1 MRTAP
6 EIVAGRRAAL
16 AAAAAIAIGACGGVP
31 MRTMAKLAISGP
43 DEFLG
48 ADPRDVRV
56 ALDVDTR
63 VKPQAGRVPV
73 LDVALVPASGATRSW
88 SIPLE
93 PDPASAG
100 GQGLRAP
107 RDGRH
112 WLVWRLPEPGVRDFR
127 EMQAALKAMQAND
140 ESGSLAITVRQDWI
154 GDGWPALKQ
163 DRIETWVR
171 TRSADG
177 YFELWSGRVGDAA
190 RERT

>member
-1 MRTAP
+1 MRTP
-6 EIVAGRRAAL
+6 DLLRRSMLLATAAL
-16 AAAAAIAIGACGGVP
+16 ALAACAGVP
-31 MRTMAKLAISGP
+31 MRTMAKLALAGP

-48 ADPRDVRV
+48 ADPRDLRV
-56 ALDVDTR
+56 ALDVDAR
-63 VKPQAGRVPV
+63 VKPQPDRVPM
-73 LDVALVPASGATRSW
+73 LDVALVPTSGAKRSW

-100 GQGLRAP
+100 AQGLRAP

-127 EMQAALKAMQAND
+127 EMQAALKAMRAKD

-154 GDGWPALKQ
+154 GDGWPALKR

-171 TRSADG
+171 TRTADG
-177 YFELWSGRVGDAA
+177 YYELWSGRVGEAM
-190 RERT
+190 ERA